1 MEANC
6 PANWQTP
13 TNHRGPTAP
22 AEGDLA
28 SEFQLSFTVPLATL
42 TPRCGRPKRMEPSG
56 VGNCAGEMRQG
67 QNSETNLCICNQSL
81 TRTGPPSAG
90 YGPYGCRVGHN
101 RSNLPRVE
109 KAQDQGQQA
118 SREWMQDEP
127 LGARPGWDR
136 SCHTT
141 IWTCTRLSQQACS
154 TLSATALLP
163 GARGPVSGSSL

>member
-28 SEFQLSFTVPLATL
+28 SEFQLSFPVPLATL

-90 YGPYGCRVGHN
+90 YGPYGCRELDTTEATCHAWK
-101 RSNLPRVE
+101 RHKI
-109 KAQDQGQQA
+109 KASKPAGRGCRM
-118 SREWMQDEP
+118 SPWEP
-127 LGARPGWDR
+127 GLAG
-136 SCHTT
+136 TT
-141 IWTCTRLSQQACS
+141 AVTRF
-154 TLSATALLP
+154 
-163 GARGPVSGSSL
+163 GPAHA